1 MAGRIARSIP
11 SALTA
16 QLRRLMM
23 FPSSRRRPMSMA
35 GRMVRHAR
43 RRAGL
48 TQRQLAAK
56 AGIPQETIARIERG
70 RVDPRVSTL
79 DRLLEACG
87 FGLEHL
93 PRLGIGVDRPQIR
106 ERLAMPPGDRLMRAI
121 REDRNMVDFRRRFR
135 WVAERE

>member
-1 MAGRIARSIP
+1 
-11 SALTA
+11 
-16 QLRRLMM
+16 
-23 FPSSRRRPMSMA
+23 
-35 GRMVRHAR
+35 MVRHAR

-87 FGLEHL
+87 FGLEHM

-106 ERLAMPPGDRLMRAI
+106 ERLTLTPRERLDRAI
-121 REDRNMVDFRRRFR
+121 QENRNLLEFRTSVKR
-135 WVAERE
+135 VAE